1 MYIQDKR
8 RTLFRLIENSISTKI
23 FRNNYFLIDG
33 KSKDILKNGELSC
46 AFYVSS
52 ILYLLKL
59 VKDIHTTVQ
68 GTLKDLEESDW
79 YKINKPKKGAI
90 VLWDKDEEGHY
101 HLGFYWNNK
110 KAVSNVS
117 SKKSP
122 NFHPIKYKNRKI
134 LALYF
139 HKELEK

>member
-46 AFYVSS
+46 AFYISS

-68 GTLKDLEESDW
+68 GTLKDLEESGW

-134 LALYF
+134 LAFYF